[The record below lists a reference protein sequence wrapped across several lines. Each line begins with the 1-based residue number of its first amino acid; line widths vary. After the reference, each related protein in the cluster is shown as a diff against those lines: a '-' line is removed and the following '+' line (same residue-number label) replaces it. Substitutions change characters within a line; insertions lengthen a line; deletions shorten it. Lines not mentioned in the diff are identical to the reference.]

1 MQTTVKLHLGH
12 SQREG
17 LIDDSPSVS
26 VCMRFIVIPGSRR
39 SPWQACMKKSFGFP
53 AKLGQFWAVKSTL
66 AFEVSKSTGSKCQG
80 KCERANR
87 GRRILRTTST
97 VSPKEFLVLTTPT
110 RNDPHCIMLTI
121 RLGEHAT
128 VAFASLAHSLN
139 DCLITK
145 PFLGPMSNRWGYKS
159 IREDCET
166 LLNLFFFVEFRTLQ
180 KYRSSRDL
188 PKRQTKNR
196 LRVN

>member
-1 MQTTVKLHLGH
+1 MQDTVKLHRGH
-12 SQREG
+12 SQRES

-53 AKLGQFWAVKSTL
+53 AKLGQFWAVNVTVGGHSRRPDTYQRPMK
-66 AFEVSKSTGSKCQG
+66 GD
-80 KCERANR
+80 RANQSIDR
-87 GRRILRTTST
+87 L
-97 VSPKEFLVLTTPT
+97 LTTPT
-110 RNDPHCIMLTI
+110 RDDPHCIMLTI

-145 PFLGPMSNRWGYKS
+145 PFLGPMSNRCV
-159 IREDCET
+159 DTT
-166 LLNLFFFVEFRTLQ
+166 LA
-180 KYRSSRDL
+180 KH
-188 PKRQTKNR
+188 R
-196 LRVN
+196 LYTFSNF